1 MNLNKHILLTA
12 LTLLFSSGLWAQE
25 DNPFVSYE
33 VPSQNLLKFNRFLIN
48 PTFSTVREDKSYI
61 NLFHRNQSVSFD
73 DNNQVYFLSYSGR
86 VGDRSGVGL
95 SLFTNRE
102 GLFNNFGVHAN
113 YAYGVRL
120 SPKSNFTFGAN
131 FSYYQSA
138 FNQNR
143 ANTIDDDPF
152 LNSIESTSLIS
163 FQPGFN
169 ISFGQFDFGGFAEN
183 LFDYNLKNSESVT
196 EFNEKTYSG
205 HIQYTHQFKNAAGIL
220 EQGRLM
226 PLARVRKVGEED
238 VTLGGSLVMDLPKL
252 GWVQAGYDDFYGAS
266 AGLGFNLN
274 KNLSIGYTV
283 EKGLSN
289 NFENF
294 GVSHEVSLAYSFTP
308 NLTEDRVL
316 LEKEND
322 LVQDDSV
329 PQENLTLSDKDLE
342 IAQLKEMLA
351 ENDVI
356 LDELLYRQ
364 DSIEQTRQKD
374 LERRFESV
382 MQMVRRETRG
392 ERPDVEKRAEELYF
406 KNVDST
412 SLVSRTPKQPLANHG
427 GLTNATPVKRVIKLD
442 KNSNQPVTRTASVAK
457 DRTVRTSKSRSKSVR
472 TKYPTFE
479 IPDVESGHYLIA
491 NVYREDEN
499 LNRFLAKLQDS
510 GIDAS
515 YFVNPKNN
523 LKYVYLNHST
533 SKKQVTEQYKSK
545 LSGKFNSP
553 MWVMSVQN
561 DITSSPLAYQT
572 KKETKRLSKQ
582 KRGNKDIMKTYD
594 IAGHGQG
601 YYIIASV
608 FATSR
613 DARKF
618 VKELQ
623 SRGFDARYFTNP
635 EDNFRYV
642 YLKKHDTWTN
652 ALTSYYTKL
661 NAAYDD
667 DMWIMRVKPKAYS

>member
-1 MNLNKHILLTA
+1 
-12 LTLLFSSGLWAQE
+12 
-25 DNPFVSYE
+25 
-33 VPSQNLLKFNRFLIN
+33 
-48 PTFSTVREDKSYI
+48 
-61 NLFHRNQSVSFD
+61 
-73 DNNQVYFLSYSGR
+73 
-86 VGDRSGVGL
+86 
-95 SLFTNRE
+95 
-102 GLFNNFGVHAN
+102 
-113 YAYGVRL
+113 
-120 SPKSNFTFGAN
+120 
-131 FSYYQSA
+131 YQSA

-143 ANTIDDDPF
+143 ANTVDDDPF
-152 LNSIESTSLIS
+152 LNSLESSSLIS

-169 ISFGQFDFGGFAEN
+169 ISFGKFDFGGFAEN

-205 HIQYTHQFKNAAGIL
+205 HLQYTHQFKNAAGIL

-238 VTLGGSLVMDLPKL
+238 ITLGGSLVMDLPKL

-283 EKGLSN
+283 EKGLTN

-322 LVQDDSV
+322 LAENEDV
-329 PQENLTLSDKDLE
+329 PQENLTISDKDLE
-342 IAQLKEMLA
+342 IAQLREKLA
-351 ENDVI
+351 ENDAI
-356 LDELLYRQ
+356 LDELLFRQ
-364 DSIEQTRQKD
+364 DSIEQTRKQD

-382 MQMVRRETRG
+382 MKMVQRETRG
-392 ERPDVEKRAEELYF
+392 ERPDVEKKAEDLYF
-406 KNVDST
+406 QNVDST
-412 SLVSRTPKQPLANHG
+412 SLVSRTKKQPMTNH
-427 GLTNATPVKRVIKLD
+427 GLTNTSSVKRVIKLD
-442 KNSNQPVTRTASVAK
+442 KNSNRVVTGTTNVAR
-457 DRTVRTSKSRSKSVR
+457 DRTINTANNRRAR
-472 TKYPTFE
+472 AIGNNFPTFD

-499 LNRFLAKLQDS
+499 LHRFLDELHSLD
-510 GIDAS
+510 IDAR

-523 LKYVYLNHST
+523 LKYVYLEHSL
-533 SKKQVTEQYKSK
+533 SKKQVAEGYNTQ
-545 LSGKFNSP
+545 LSGKFLAP

-561 DITSSPLAYQT
+561 DISALPIARQT
-572 KKETKRLSKQ
+572 KVSR
-582 KRGNKDIMKTYD
+582 KRGAGQGMYETYD
-594 IAGHGQG
+594 IDGHGYG

-613 DARKF
+613 DAREF

-623 SRGFDARYFTNP
+623 SRGFDAKYFTNP

-661 NAAYDD
+661 NASYED

>member
-1 MNLNKHILLTA
+1 MNLNKHILTA
-12 LTLLFSSGLWAQE
+12 LTLLLFSGLWAQE
-25 DNPFVSYE
+25 ENPFVTNE

-73 DNNQVYFLSYSGR
+73 DNNQTYFLSYSGR

-113 YAYGVRL
+113 YAYGIRL

-138 FNQNR
+138 FNQSR
-143 ANTIDDDPF
+143 ANTVDIDPF
-152 LNSIESTSLIS
+152 LDSIESSSLIS

-169 ISFGQFDFGGFAEN
+169 ISFGKFDIGGFAEN
-183 LFDYNLKNSESVT
+183 LFDYNLKSSESVT
-196 EFNEKTYSG
+196 DFNEKTYSG
-205 HIQYTHQFKNAAGIL
+205 HLQYTHQFKNAAGIL

-226 PLARVRKVGEED
+226 PLARVRKIGEDE

-266 AGLGFNLN
+266 AGLGFNLS

-322 LVQDDSV
+322 LVQNEDV
-329 PQENLTLSDKDLE
+329 PEENLNLSDKDLE
-342 IAQLKEMLA
+342 IALLREKLA
-351 ENDVI
+351 ENDAI
-356 LDELLYRQ
+356 LDELLFRQ
-364 DSIEQTRQKD
+364 DSIEQTRKKD

-382 MQMVRRETRG
+382 MKMVQRETG
-392 ERPDVEKRAEELYF
+392 GDRPDIEKKAEELYF
-406 KNVDST
+406 RNVDSA
-412 SLVSRTPKQPLANHG
+412 SFVGRTKKQPLANHG
-427 GLTNATPVKRVIKLD
+427 LTNTSSTKRVIRLD
-442 KNSNQPVTRTASVAK
+442 GQSNNKVVSTPNAAK
-457 DRTVRTSKSRSKSVR
+457 DRTRNASKSRNRAKSFGTNFPV
-472 TKYPTFE
+472 FD
-479 IPDVESGHYLIA
+479 IPEVESGHYLIA

-499 LNRFLAKLQDS
+499 LNRFLDKLHNS
-510 GIDAS
+510 GIEAN

-523 LKYVYLNHST
+523 LKYVYLEHSD
-533 SKKQVTEQYKSK
+533 SKQQIAQEYKNK
-545 LSGKFNSP
+545 ISGEFTAP
-553 MWVMSVQN
+553 MWVMSVKN
-561 DITSSPLAYQT
+561 DISTLPIAQQN
-572 KKETKRLSKQ
+572 RLSFK
-582 KRGNKDIMKTYD
+582 KGKIKNNTNGMLKTYNID
-594 IAGHGQG
+594 GLGSG

-608 FATSR
+608 FATSS
-613 DARKF
+613 DAKKS

-623 SRGFDARYFTNP
+623 SRGFDAKYFTNP

-642 YLKKHDTWTN
+642 YLKKHDSWTN

-661 NAAYDD
+661 NASYDD
-667 DMWIMRVKPKAYS
+667 SMWIMRIKPKAYS